1 MYEQSLQSVT
11 SQGHPQMDRL
21 GCPIEMEPKTL
32 NEGELSNAREA
43 AVEIIQTKVA
53 KEASTIFT
61 QVNLVEANCSSW
73 SFRSMHADTN
83 EVPLNSLFILQ
94 GKKAVKTAEQMR
106 KEIEK
111 RDQLEKLVG
120 EGEGSGVRRGS
131 WDLPCTDDEISDGIT
146 SREPLSSPF

>member
-61 QVNLVEANCSSW
+61 Q
-73 SFRSMHADTN
+73 
-83 EVPLNSLFILQ
+83 

-120 EGEGSGVRRGS
+120 EGEGSGVRSGS

-146 SREPLSSPF
+146 STEPLSSPF

>member
-11 SQGHPQMDRL
+11 SRGHPQMDPL

-32 NEGELSNAREA
+32 TEGEFEQSPGKYSYEA
-43 AVEIIQTKVA
+43 AVEVIQTKVA

-61 QVNLVEANCSSW
+61 
-73 SFRSMHADTN
+73 
-83 EVPLNSLFILQ
+83 Q

-120 EGEGSGVRRGS
+120 EGEGSGVRSGS